1 MNNAP
6 LPSNSPVPDWETYLH
21 QHQAEGLPEIELS
34 SLKSGD
40 CLLVVTEHT
49 AYTLVMRE
57 NGEADMTTNR
67 TDRPSGRVLIHG
79 CTFGASSS
87 IKPDHL
93 FCGGNLEFA
102 HGEKGEVTTTTT
114 IRALQLVQPTPP
126 RKDRS

>member
-1 MNNAP
+1 MINP
-6 LPSNSPVPDWETYLH
+6 PTPSDSPVPDWEAFLRK
-21 QHQAEGLPEIELS
+21 HQAEGLPEIELP
-34 SLKSGD
+34 SLKPGD
-40 CLLVVTEHT
+40 RLLVVTEHT

-57 NGEADMTTNR
+57 NGEADMTSNR

-87 IKPDHL
+87 IKPNHL

-114 IRALQLVQPTPP
+114 IRALQLTQAEG
-126 RKDRS
+126 S